1 MAIRSED
8 VKKLRDETGVG
19 MMDCKRALVEAQG
32 DFARA
37 KQLLREQGLELMGH
51 KGREANEGRIEA
63 YVHHS
68 ARVGVLVE
76 IAANTDFAANSAEF
90 VGFSHDLAMH
100 IAAAQPRYISP
111 EDVPEEDL
119 ETERE
124 VYRKQLEKEGK
135 PAQIIE
141 KAVEGRLKKF
151 YEQACLIKQPF
162 VKDPTVTIEELLADL
177 RTKTG
182 ENIYVKRFVRY
193 EVGEDEG

>member
-1 MAIRSED
+1 MTIRSED
-8 VKKLRDETGVG
+8 VKRLRDETGVG
-19 MMDCKRALVEAQG
+19 MMDCKRALIEAEG

-68 ARVGVLVE
+68 ARIGVLVE

-90 VGFSHDLAMH
+90 IAFSRDLAMH
-100 IAAAQPRYISP
+100 IAAAQPRYVSP
-111 EDVPEEDL
+111 EDVPEADL
-119 ETERE
+119 EAERE
-124 VYRKQLEKEGK
+124 VYRKQFEREGK
-135 PAQIIE
+135 PPEIVE

-151 YEQACLIKQPF
+151 YEEACLLKQPF
-162 VKDPTVTIEELLADL
+162 VKDPGVTIEGLLADL
-177 RTKTG
+177 RAKTG

-193 EVGEDEG
+193 EVGEA

>member
-1 MAIRSED
+1 MTIRSED
-8 VKKLRDETGVG
+8 VKRLRDETGVG
-19 MMDCKRALVEAQG
+19 MMDCKRALIEAEG

-68 ARVGVLVE
+68 ARIGVLVE

-90 VGFSHDLAMH
+90 IAFSRDLAMH
-100 IAAAQPRYISP
+100 IAAAQPRYVSP
-111 EDVPEEDL
+111 EDVPEADL
-119 ETERE
+119 EAERE
-124 VYRKQLEKEGK
+124 VYRKQLEREGK
-135 PAQIIE
+135 PPEIVE

-151 YEQACLIKQPF
+151 YEEACLLKQPF
-162 VKDPTVTIEELLADL
+162 VKDPAVTIEELLADL
-177 RTKTG
+177 RAKTG

-193 EVGEDEG
+193 EVGEA

>member
-1 MAIRSED
+1 MTIRSED

-19 MMDCKRALVEAQG
+19 MMDCKRALIEAEG
-32 DFARA
+32 DFSRA
-37 KQLLREQGLELMGH
+37 KQILREQGLELMGH

-76 IAANTDFAANSAEF
+76 VAANTDFAANSAEF
-90 VGFSHDLAMH
+90 VEFTRDLAMH

-111 EDVPEEDL
+111 EDVPEADL
-119 ETERE
+119 KEERE
-124 VYRKQLEKEGK
+124 VYRKQLEKDGK
-135 PAQIIE
+135 PPEIIE

-151 YEQACLIKQPF
+151 YEEACLVKQPF
-162 VKDPTVTIEELLADL
+162 VKDPSVRIEDLLADL

-182 ENIYVKRFVRY
+182 ENIYIKRFVRY
-193 EVGEDEG
+193 EVGEG

>member
-1 MAIRSED
+1 MTIRSED
-8 VKKLRDETGVG
+8 VKRLRDETGVG
-19 MMDCKRALVEAQG
+19 MMDCKRALIEVEG

-68 ARVGVLVE
+68 ARIGVLVE

-90 VGFSHDLAMH
+90 IAFSRDLAMH
-100 IAAAQPRYISP
+100 IAAAQPRYVSP
-111 EDVPEEDL
+111 EDVPEADL
-119 ETERE
+119 EAERE
-124 VYRKQLEKEGK
+124 VYRKQLEREGK
-135 PAQIIE
+135 PPEIVE

-151 YEQACLIKQPF
+151 YEEACLLKQPF
-162 VKDPTVTIEELLADL
+162 VKDPAVTIEELLADL
-177 RTKTG
+177 RAKTG

-193 EVGEDEG
+193 EVGEA

>member
-1 MAIRSED
+1 MTIRSED

-19 MMDCKRALVEAQG
+19 IMDCKRALIEAEG

-37 KQLLREQGLELMGH
+37 KQILREEGLELMGH

-68 ARVGVLVE
+68 ARIGVLVE

-90 VGFSHDLAMH
+90 IAFSRDLAMH
-100 IAAAQPRYISP
+100 IAAARPRYIAP

-124 VYRKQLEKEGK
+124 IYRKQLEKEGK
-135 PAQIIE
+135 PPQIIE
-141 KAVEGRLKKF
+141 KAVEGRIKKF
-151 YEQACLIKQPF
+151 YEEACLTKQPF

-193 EVGEDEG
+193 EVGESEG

>member
-1 MAIRSED
+1 MTIRSED
-8 VKKLRDETGVG
+8 VKRLRDETGVG
-19 MMDCKRALVEAQG
+19 MMDCKRALIEAEG

-68 ARVGVLVE
+68 ARIGVLVE

-90 VGFSHDLAMH
+90 IAFSRDLAMH
-100 IAAAQPRYISP
+100 IAAAQPRYVSP
-111 EDVPEEDL
+111 EDVPEADL
-119 ETERE
+119 EAERE
-124 VYRKQLEKEGK
+124 VYRKQFEREGK
-135 PAQIIE
+135 PPEIVE

-151 YEQACLIKQPF
+151 YEEACLLKQPF
-162 VKDPTVTIEELLADL
+162 VKDPAVTIEDLLADL
-177 RTKTG
+177 RAKTG

-193 EVGEDEG
+193 EVGEA

>member
-1 MAIRSED
+1 MTIRSED
-8 VKKLRDETGVG
+8 VKRLRDETGVG
-19 MMDCKRALVEAQG
+19 MMDCKRALIEAEG

-68 ARVGVLVE
+68 ARIGVLVE

-90 VGFSHDLAMH
+90 IAFSRDLAMH
-100 IAAAQPRYISP
+100 IAAAQPRYVSP
-111 EDVPEEDL
+111 EDVPEADL
-119 ETERE
+119 EAERE
-124 VYRKQLEKEGK
+124 VYRKQLEREGK
-135 PAQIIE
+135 PPEIVE

-151 YEQACLIKQPF
+151 YEEACLLKQPF
-162 VKDPTVTIEELLADL
+162 VKDPAVTIEDLLADL
-177 RTKTG
+177 RAKTG

-193 EVGEDEG
+193 EVGEA

>member
-51 KGREANEGRIEA
+51 
-63 YVHHS
+63 
-68 ARVGVLVE
+68 
-76 IAANTDFAANSAEF
+76 
-90 VGFSHDLAMH
+90 
-100 IAAAQPRYISP
+100 QPRYISP